1 MEPTED
7 NLQMLVNMGFSDL
20 TEIKRALTLSKNDVN
35 EAVAILTNE
44 QPGLSYDTVDEVVE
58 MMEDVGG
65 SGSSSG
71 KSKGERSEPRHHS
84 DPAPPSYDEAVEPE
98 EEAKLSARPDQ
109 DAGDEDDPEVS
120 KEFPATNLYELE
132 GRVFTDQWSIPYKK
146 EESLGKCLIASTR
159 FAKENLIESDE
170 NCKRFVS
177 RCMPEAI
184 KKLMVSNAVHR
195 WGAEIQEGIYNML
208 QLTVDLVAARLKH
221 KPVPVDL
228 LGVLTMVLNP
238 ETEFH
243 YKNRSKHWDKLFWE
257 DKFGMNNTFAVSPPF
272 SSYKDPCGWLVN
284 LINRFGEKGGFEEL
298 KTRALEPC
306 EELDP
311 TIMAALLQPLGV
323 ASEYLNTLRVAPF
336 LGPVSKRTLKYV
348 RELADSDLKQKKAG
362 SISDLLSTM
371 KLLCMNFW
379 AEDVSEV
386 DTLRLDVA
394 LRMLKSPHFN
404 AKMNSLKEIAKLIED
419 SSTRNH
425 RTAIQEEVVL
435 NWLVDKK
442 VLSIAL
448 DGNIDKSQYCDRL
461 KGIVVFLGTK
471 LSQEELT
478 GIWNMQNDQPLTV
491 VENIHS
497 IMSAAAVKFNTE
509 QLEHLFYLI
518 QKAWT
523 TENDRIQEKLLSLI
537 GRIGREVRNAKT
549 TCKVLELLWDL
560 AHLPA
565 ISTPHLQH
573 ALEEQLAIL
582 CDSITV
588 NMTVKQKYISR
599 CVGDIKKGSLV
610 VPALRQLHS
619 ITRAITKQSY
629 TKDKGLP
636 QELNK
641 NYDIIKLTTQSLL
654 KYHKM
659 AVTALEGKPLGPQ
672 VSIDGRYTHEEYVDV
687 HLRFLAFILQ
697 EGALYL
703 HWHRSREIW
712 DCLVANPDACELD
725 QETCF
730 EWFRVGLT
738 DLEQDTQMQLFKE
751 KLLKLDPTT
760 LSPTGFEC
768 VKTYFETVNINS
780 DALKKMATG
789 LVVEKL
795 DLYGLDFMWQIALE
809 TPCEEIADQAIKQLM
824 KMCYTNLSRKLKK
837 DPVALHKS
845 FIAQCYQRLEQATIT
860 IGGTAVAFAIS
871 QATKTL
877 TAATVPGVA
886 AIPSPLRAAKL
897 LVIERLLKLAE
908 TYITTVED
916 QHLAPRTILPHGAS
930 YQGQPITMQVVCDS
944 PKYDFILVGHGNETL
959 QSVRQ
964 RIAQRMRT
972 TIDNIQIAANERMLM
987 SNKYPKLLRQL
998 EFEDQ
1003 QLLTVKQFGT
1013 SVSRIDESIPFTG
1026 RQNYITD
1033 LERSL
1038 PGVVMA
1044 TGGQVFEML
1053 YQLAELEGSRLTERV
1068 RNLLMLIPT
1077 DPTVQEAL
1085 DSICRQTEGTSVDWG
1100 DSLNSPKE
1108 TSKATLESLFKT
1120 NSQSMSAFRLLYNLE
1135 VLSSRLVPSLQ
1146 EDKATQASAQ
1156 TFRENFL
1163 SAGGLS
1169 LVISVLQ
1176 KESIPQ
1182 DLDEE
1187 TRRGCYMI
1195 CLHLARFLLCGETTT
1210 AEMESDL
1217 SLTEGQANL
1226 SADSATGALSSSYG
1240 TSPRKMS
1247 LVERMSSVEAS
1258 GDVANRE
1265 GTSKAIAVIQT
1276 MSTSDFSSMIGCL
1289 MRVCW
1294 AAAAGQLRLASSAH
1308 QIKEN
1313 PGGGFAMGVNRRS
1326 RHSST
1331 GSSSS
1336 DADVQSLHAGVCLLA
1351 THVSTKDAM
1360 IAREAL
1366 ELLVACLQLRSHNL
1380 SSFYHMPA
1388 MSDFVIDILL
1398 ACPHS
1403 EVRTAAMEQ
1412 FHTLSETGVNPESIR
1427 TLHPRH
1433 FLLQVLLSVPV
1444 PLWTSSCLVRG
1455 TNQRIIMQCSQYFEL
1470 RCRLLEQLTV
1480 DDQRFLD
1487 INPTSMITDEI
1498 DWLNNFEPCDS
1509 EESSFLQTDNIIIA
1523 GHLQLAKTLL
1533 TCEGVDKKKIGKQ
1546 LLDKLLNEFLFPASR
1561 LILDSSSNPDK
1572 LNPQAEHSPKISGR
1586 ESRVAA
1592 FDLLL
1597 VLCEDCPE
1605 NLQLVS
1611 CQLIAMHHQQDPA
1624 IAKEWDYLPPVEG
1637 RSPSNYVGL
1646 KNGGATCYMNSVI
1659 QQLYMTPGVREG
1671 LLKDSN
1677 LDLEE
1682 DSVFYQ
1688 MQMVFGHLLESRLQY
1703 YEPER
1708 FWRVFKLWG
1717 QPVNIREQQ
1726 DAFEFFTNLTDQ
1738 MEEYLKKNKQKEI
1751 FKPKF
1756 KGVFS
1761 DQKICEDCPHRYER
1775 EEEFFALNLTVK
1787 SHSLESSLDQF
1798 VRGELLDGDNAYFC
1812 EKCNEKRNTI
1822 KRMCIKTLPPV
1833 LVIQLKRFDYD
1844 WEAGRAL
1851 KFDDYFKFP
1860 WVLDMEPYTVK
1871 GMARRESPQ
1880 SDEASSGEMPDNS
1893 QPHTMEDLYHL
1904 VGVIVHSGQANAGH
1918 YYSFIKDR
1926 WGTTMTNSNKGKWF
1940 KFNDT
1945 MVDEFEMSDA
1955 ALEAECFGGSYK
1967 PKIYEPSGS
1976 SYSSETR
1983 LRYWNGYMLFYE
1995 RLEGAV
2001 TPVGPAGK
2009 VLAGTNRVTLLK
2021 QDSEGEIHVL
2031 DPISSP
2037 ELSPRHDGDRLSELT
2052 ALVRKGEHR
2061 GMFMDR
2067 MPPGIQRVI
2076 RDDNL
2081 QFLRNRAIYDM
2092 DYFNFVRNLASCNMA
2107 FTLSSHYDSCAV
2119 TSLQL
2124 AFQFLFNNYFRTK
2137 KKLRCDVNDWCN
2149 CVDQLVANSRE
2160 GSSWALT
2167 FMASPQ
2173 GHTYIKQ
2180 FLLESPTREVRIA
2193 FARIM
2198 QYVLQGFVHCNRAA
2212 VSGSPPLNSLVEY
2225 LLSLLDKEVP
2235 DHCKT
2240 CQQYFWLLS
2249 SYLDTH
2255 IECCKQLFSKS
2266 AFRRIV
2272 TFLLGPHT
2280 PENEEDVQTRRWTSL
2295 QTHEFTYLHTMLAV
2309 MVLYCDVSK
2318 FRTIDQGDF
2327 PPRQRT
2333 LIIPT
2338 SKPLAMPSD
2347 MQQILAGTE
2356 GIKYIREVILMFR
2369 EVPAATTALLDML
2382 LHCCYCNET
2391 FTLSVMMMIHGQ
2403 VSAAPTNE
2411 LKHILILLL
2420 ELLMME
2426 DPLQGK
2432 RLKLAVEGHSNN
2444 GLLEIIRKCTSTDSR
2459 RSYQCIKFLVH
2470 LSNKCP
2476 MAKEYL
2482 MTISVRWQWA
2492 VNWLKKKM
2500 SEHYWTP
2507 QNVSNESSTGRSFQ
2521 RTMSAQDTLA
2531 EATALLDELNTRDDE
2546 EAEEEEEFVEGD
2558 SNTKMEVNG
2567 SSEGSEVNGNEDS
2580 SESSKTL
2587 VQDDVGDLD
2596 DIDT

>member
-1 MEPTED
+1 MEPSED
-7 NLQMLVNMGFSDL
+7 NLQMLVSMGFSDL
-20 TEIKRALTLSKNDVN
+20 TEIKRALALSKNDVN

-58 MMEDVGG
+58 MSEDRGG
-65 SGSSSG
+65 SGSG
-71 KSKGERSEPRHHS
+71 KSKGEPRPELKLNP
-84 DPAPPSYDEAVEPE
+84 DTAPPSYDEAVEPE
-98 EEAKLSARPDQ
+98 EEAKLSARP
-109 DAGDEDDPEVS
+109 GLSTMEEEDPEMC

-159 FAKENLIESDE
+159 MAQENLIDSDE

-208 QLTVDLVAARLKH
+208 QLTVDLIAARLKH

-228 LGVLTMVLNP
+228 LGVLSMVLNP

-243 YKNRSKHWDKLFWE
+243 YKNRSKHWDKLYWE
-257 DKFGMNNTFAVSPPF
+257 DKLGINDTYAASPPF
-272 SSYKDPCGWLVN
+272 NSYKDPCGWLVN
-284 LINRFGEKGGFEEL
+284 LINRFGEKGGLEEL

-323 ASEYLNTLRVAPF
+323 TSEYLNTLRVASF

-348 RELADSDLKQKKAG
+348 RELADSDLKQKRAG
-362 SISDLLSTM
+362 SISDLLCTM
-371 KLLCMNFW
+371 KLLCQNFW
-379 AEDVSEV
+379 VEDVSEV
-386 DTLRLDVA
+386 DDLRLEIA

-404 AKMNSLKEIAKLIED
+404 AKMNSLKEITKLIED
-419 SSTRNH
+419 SSARNH

-448 DGNIDKSQYCDRL
+448 EGNIDQAQYCDRL

-471 LSQEELT
+471 LSLEELT

-497 IMSAAAVKFNTE
+497 IMSAVAVKFSTE
-509 QLEHLFYLI
+509 QLEHLFCLI

-523 TENDRIQEKLLSLI
+523 NENDRIQEKLLSLI
-537 GRIGREVRNAKT
+537 GRIGREARNAKT
-549 TCKVLELLWDL
+549 TSKVLELLWDL
-560 AHLPA
+560 AHMPG
-565 ISTPHLQH
+565 ISASHLQQ
-573 ALEEQLAIL
+573 ALDEQLAIL

-588 NMTVKQKYISR
+588 NMTVKHKYIGK
-599 CVGDIKKGSLV
+599 CVGDIKKGLLV

-619 ITRAITKQSY
+619 ITRGITKQSY

-641 NYDIIKLTTQSLL
+641 SYDIIKLTTQSLL

-659 AVTALEGKPLGPQ
+659 AIAEGQPLGPK
-672 VSIDGRYTHEEYVDV
+672 VSIDGRYTHEEYLDV

-703 HWHRSREIW
+703 HWHRAREIW
-712 DCLVANPDACELD
+712 DCLVANPDACEFD
-725 QETCF
+725 VETCF

-768 VKTYFETVNINS
+768 IKPFFETVNINS
-780 DALKKMATG
+780 DALKKTATG

-795 DLYGLDFMWQIALE
+795 DLYGLDFMWQVALE
-809 TPCEEIADQAIKQLM
+809 TPVEEIADQAIRHLM
-824 KMCYTNLSRKLKK
+824 KMCYSNLSRKLKK
-837 DPVALHKS
+837 DPVALHNG
-845 FIAQCYQRLEQATIT
+845 FIAECYHRLELATIAL
-860 IGGTAVAFAIS
+860 GGTAVARAIS

-886 AIPSPLRAAKL
+886 TIPSPLREQPSCGLMTSCRRAAKL

-916 QHLAPRTILPHGAS
+916 QHLTPRTILPHGAS
-930 YQGQPITMQVVCDS
+930 YQGQPITMQVICDS

-972 TIDNIQIAANERMLM
+972 TVDNIQIAANDRMLM

-998 EFEDQ
+998 EFEEQ
-1003 QLLTVKQFGT
+1003 QVLTVKQLGT
-1013 SVSRIDESIPFTG
+1013 AVSRIDESVPFTG
-1026 RQNYITD
+1026 RQSYLTD
-1033 LERSL
+1033 MERSL

-1085 DSICRQTEGTSVDWG
+1085 DSICRQTEGSSVDWG
-1100 DSLNSPKE
+1100 DGFNSPKE
-1108 TSKATLESLFKT
+1108 TTKATLESLFKT

-1146 EDKATQASAQ
+1146 EDRATQTSAQ

-1163 SAGGLS
+1163 NAGGLS

-1176 KESIPQ
+1176 RESIPQ

-1210 AEMESDL
+1210 AVMESDL
-1217 SLTEGQANL
+1217 SLTEGQADL
-1226 SADSATGALSSSYG
+1226 SADSNSGILSSSYG

-1258 GDVANRE
+1258 GDVAYRE
-1265 GTSKAIAVIQT
+1265 GTSTAIAVIQT

-1294 AAAAGQLRLASSAH
+1294 AAAAGQLRLASSAN

-1313 PGGGFAMGVNRRS
+1313 PGGGFAMGIHRRS
-1326 RHSST
+1326 RHSS
-1331 GSSSS
+1331 GASSSS

-1380 SSFYHMPA
+1380 SSFYNMPA

-1398 ACPHS
+1398 ACPHN

-1412 FHTLSETGVNPESIR
+1412 FHTLSITNVNPASIR

-1455 TNQRIIMQCSQYFEL
+1455 TNQRIITQCSQYFEL

-1480 DDQRFLD
+1480 DDQQFLN

-1509 EESSFLQTDNIIIA
+1509 DEASFQQTDNIIIA

-1533 TCEGVDKKKIGKQ
+1533 TCEGMDKKKIGKQ

-1561 LILDSSSNPDK
+1561 LILDSSSNTDK

-1586 ESRVAA
+1586 ESRMAA
-1592 FDLLL
+1592 FDLLII
-1597 VLCEDCPE
+1597 LCEDCPE

-1611 CQLIAMHHQQDPA
+1611 SQLIDMHHKQDPA
-1624 IAKEWDYLPPVEG
+1624 NAKEWDYLPPVDG
-1637 RSPSNYVGL
+1637 RSPSKYVGL
-1646 KNGGATCYMNSVI
+1646 RNGGATCYMNSVI
-1659 QQLYMTPGVREG
+1659 QQLYMTPGIREG

-1677 LDLEE
+1677 LDLDE

-1688 MQMVFGHLLESRLQY
+1688 MQTVFGHLMESRLQY

-1738 MEEYLKKNKQKEI
+1738 LDEFLKKNKQKEV

-1756 KGVFS
+1756 QGIFS

-1787 SHSLESSLDQF
+1787 SHNLESSLDQF

-1871 GMARRESPQ
+1871 GIARQEGQQP
-1880 SDEASSGEMPDNS
+1880 DEASSAGTPDNS
-1893 QPHTMEDLYHL
+1893 KPHTSEDLYHL
-1904 VGVIVHSGQANAGH
+1904 VGIIVHSGQANAGH

-1926 WGTTMTNSNKGKWF
+1926 WGTTMTNNSKGKWF

-1945 MVDEFEMSDA
+1945 VVDEFDMSEA
-1955 ALEAECFGGSYK
+1955 ALEAECFGGNYK

-1976 SYSSETR
+1976 SYSSEMR

-1995 RLEGAV
+1995 RLEGAI

-2009 VLAGTNRVTLLK
+2009 VPAGNNRVTLLK

-2031 DPISSP
+2031 EPVSSP
-2037 ELSPRHDGDRLSELT
+2037 ELSPHHDGDRLSELT

-2076 RDDNL
+2076 RDNNL
-2081 QFLRNRAIYDM
+2081 QFLRNRAIYDT
-2092 DYFNFVRNLASCNMA
+2092 DYFTFVRSLASCNMS
-2107 FTLSSHYDSCAV
+2107 FTLSSYYDSCAV

-2137 KKLRCDVNDWCN
+2137 KKLRI
-2149 CVDQLVANSRE
+2149 LYAANICS
-2160 GSSWALT
+2160 
-2167 FMASPQ
+2167 
-2173 GHTYIKQ
+2173 
-2180 FLLESPTREVRIA
+2180 
-2193 FARIM
+2193 
-2198 QYVLQGFVHCNRAA
+2198 
-2212 VSGSPPLNSLVEY
+2212 
-2225 LLSLLDKEVP
+2225 LSLP
-2235 DHCKT
+2235 C
-2240 CQQYFWLLS
+2240 
-2249 SYLDTH
+2249 
-2255 IECCKQLFSKS
+2255 
-2266 AFRRIV
+2266 
-2272 TFLLGPHT
+2272 G
-2280 PENEEDVQTRRWTSL
+2280 
-2295 QTHEFTYLHTMLAV
+2295 
-2309 MVLYCDVSK
+2309 
-2318 FRTIDQGDF
+2318 
-2327 PPRQRT
+2327 
-2333 LIIPT
+2333 
-2338 SKPLAMPSD
+2338 
-2347 MQQILAGTE
+2347 
-2356 GIKYIREVILMFR
+2356 
-2369 EVPAATTALLDML
+2369 
-2382 LHCCYCNET
+2382 
-2391 FTLSVMMMIHGQ
+2391 
-2403 VSAAPTNE
+2403 
-2411 LKHILILLL
+2411 
-2420 ELLMME
+2420 
-2426 DPLQGK
+2426 
-2432 RLKLAVEGHSNN
+2432 
-2444 GLLEIIRKCTSTDSR
+2444 
-2459 RSYQCIKFLVH
+2459 
-2470 LSNKCP
+2470 
-2476 MAKEYL
+2476 
-2482 MTISVRWQWA
+2482 
-2492 VNWLKKKM
+2492 
-2500 SEHYWTP
+2500 
-2507 QNVSNESSTGRSFQ
+2507 
-2521 RTMSAQDTLA
+2521 
-2531 EATALLDELNTRDDE
+2531 
-2546 EAEEEEEFVEGD
+2546 
-2558 SNTKMEVNG
+2558 G
-2567 SSEGSEVNGNEDS
+2567 S
-2580 SESSKTL
+2580 
-2587 VQDDVGDLD
+2587 
-2596 DIDT
+2596 

>member
-1 MEPTED
+1 MDPNED
-7 NLQMLVNMGFSDL
+7 SLQMLIGMGFSDL
-20 TEIKRALTLSKNDVN
+20 TEIKRALSLSKNDLN

-44 QPGLSYDTVDEVVE
+44 QPGSSYDTVDEVVE
-58 MMEDVGG
+58 MKDRGG
-65 SGSSSG
+65 SG
-71 KSKGERSEPRHHS
+71 KSKGDRPDQVRFS
-84 DPAPPSYDEAVEPE
+84 DPAPPSYDEAVEPDE
-98 EEAKLSARPDQ
+98 GAKVSPEQSTMDT
-109 DAGDEDDPEVS
+109 GEDPNAETS

-146 EESLGKCLIASTR
+146 EESLGKCLIAAAR
-159 FAKENLIESDE
+159 FAEENLIDTDD
-170 NCKRFVS
+170 NCQRFVS

-195 WGAEIQEGIYNML
+195 WGAEIQEGIYNMM
-208 QLTVDLVAARLKH
+208 QLTVDVVAARLKH
-221 KPVPVDL
+221 KPVPVEL

-243 YKNRSKHWDKLFWE
+243 YKNRSKAWDKNHWE
-257 DKFGMNNTFAVSPPF
+257 DTFGVGQTYAVPPLFNT
-272 SSYKDPCGWLVN
+272 YKDPCGWLVN
-284 LINRFGEKGGFEEL
+284 LVNRFAEKGGMEEL
-298 KTRALEPC
+298 KTKALEPF

-311 TIMAALLQPLGV
+311 AIMAALLQPVGV
-323 ASEYLNTLRVAPF
+323 CSEYLNPLRVATF
-336 LGPVSKRTLKYV
+336 LGPVSKRTLTYV

-362 SISDLLSTM
+362 SVSDLLSTM
-371 KLLCMNFW
+371 KLLCLNFW
-379 AEDVSEV
+379 TEDVKEV
-386 DTLRLDVA
+386 DDLRLDIA

-404 AKMNSLKEIAKLIED
+404 AKMNSLKEITKLIED
-419 SSTRNH
+419 SSARSNRN
-425 RTAIQEEVVL
+425 AIQEDVIL
-435 NWLVDKK
+435 DWLVEKK

-448 DGNIDKSQYCDRL
+448 EGNIDQSQYCERL

-471 LSQEELT
+471 LSLDELT
-478 GIWNMQNDQPLTV
+478 GMWNMQNDQPLTV
-491 VENIHS
+491 VENMHS
-497 IMSAAAVKFNTE
+497 IMAAAAVKFSSE
-509 QLEHLFYLI
+509 QLEHLFCLI

-523 TENDRIQEKLLSLI
+523 GENDRIQEKLLSLI
-537 GRIGREVRNAKT
+537 GRIGREARNAKT

-560 AHLPA
+560 AHLA
-565 ISTPHLQH
+565 GIATPHLQH
-573 ALEEQLAIL
+573 ALDEQLVIL
-582 CDSITV
+582 SDSFTV
-588 NMTVKQKYISR
+588 NMTVKQKYISK
-599 CVGDIKKGSLV
+599 CVGDIKKGLLV

-619 ITRAITKQSY
+619 ITKGITKQSY

-636 QELNK
+636 QELNRT
-641 NYDIIKLTTQSLL
+641 YDIIKLTTQSLL

-659 AVTALEGKPLGPQ
+659 AVSSLEGIPLEPQ
-672 VSIDGRYTHEEYVDV
+672 TMMDGRYSHEEYVDV

-703 HWHRSREIW
+703 HWHRARDIW

-725 QETCF
+725 KETCF
-730 EWFRVGLT
+730 EWFRIGLT
-738 DLEQDTQMQLFKE
+738 DLEPETQMQLFKE

-768 VKTYFETVNINS
+768 VKPFFESINMNNHC
-780 DALKKMATG
+780 LKKTSSG

-795 DLYGLDFMWQIALE
+795 ELYGLDFMWQIALE
-809 TPCEEIADQAIKQLM
+809 TTSEEIADQAIRHLM
-824 KMCYTNLSRKLKK
+824 KMCYTNLSPKLKK

-845 FIAQCYQRLEQATIT
+845 FIAECYRRLELASIT
-860 IGGTAVAFAIS
+860 IGGTAIAFVIS

-877 TAATVPGVA
+877 TAATVPEVA
-886 AIPSPLRAAKL
+886 TLPSPSRSAKL

-916 QHLAPRTILPHGAS
+916 QHLSPRTILPHGAS
-930 YQGQPITMQVVCDS
+930 YQGHPITMQVTCDS
-944 PKYDFILVGHGNETL
+944 PKYDFVLVGHGNETL

-964 RIAQRMRT
+964 RIAHRMRT
-972 TIDNIQIAANERMLM
+972 TVENIQIAANDRMLT
-987 SNKYPKLLRQL
+987 SSKYPKLLRQL

-1003 QLLTVKQFGT
+1003 QLLTVKQLGAT
-1013 SVSRIDESIPFTG
+1013 VSRMDESIPFTG
-1026 RQNYITD
+1026 RQSYMAEV
-1033 LERSL
+1033 ERSL

-1044 TGGQVFEML
+1044 MGGQVFEML

-1085 DSICRQTEGTSVDWG
+1085 DSICRQSEGTSVDWG
-1100 DSLNSPKE
+1100 DGSSSPKE
-1108 TSKATLESLFKT
+1108 TTKATLDSLFKT

-1146 EDKATQASAQ
+1146 EDKATQMSAQ

-1163 SAGGLS
+1163 NAGGLS

-1176 KESIPQ
+1176 RESIPQ
-1182 DLDEE
+1182 DMDEE
-1187 TRRGCYMI
+1187 TRRGCYII

-1210 AEMESDL
+1210 DVMESDL
-1217 SLTEGQANL
+1217 SLTESQAEV
-1226 SADSATGALSSSYG
+1226 SADTSSGNLSSSFG

-1258 GDVANRE
+1258 GDVAYRE

-1276 MSTSDFSSMIGCL
+1276 MSTSEFSSMIGCL

-1294 AAAAGQLRLASSAH
+1294 AAAAGQLRLASSAN

-1313 PGGGFAMGVNRRS
+1313 SLGGFAMGINRRS
-1326 RHSST
+1326 RHSSG

-1336 DADVQSLHAGVCLLA
+1336 DVDSQNLHAGVCLLA

-1366 ELLVACLQLRSHNL
+1366 ELLIACLQLRSHNL
-1380 SSFYHMPA
+1380 SSFYNMAA
-1388 MSDFVIDILL
+1388 MGDFVIDILL
-1398 ACPHS
+1398 ACPHG
-1403 EVRTAAMEQ
+1403 EVRSTAMEQ
-1412 FHTLSETGVNPESIR
+1412 FFTLSTTSVNPETIR

-1433 FLLQVLLSVPV
+1433 FLLQVLLRVPV

-1455 TNQRIIMQCSQYFEL
+1455 TNQRILGQCTQYFEL
-1470 RCRLLEQLTV
+1470 RCRLLEQLTIE
-1480 DDQRFLD
+1480 DQRFVN
-1487 INPTSMITDEI
+1487 INPMSMIQDEI
-1498 DWLNNFEPCDS
+1498 DWLNNFEPCDV
-1509 EESSFLQTDNIIIA
+1509 EESSLSQTDNIIIA

-1533 TCEGVDKKKIGKQ
+1533 TCEGVDKRQIGKQ
-1546 LLDKLLNEFLFPASR
+1546 LIDTLLNDYLFPASK
-1561 LILDSSSNPDK
+1561 LILESSSNPDK
-1572 LNPQAEHSPKISGR
+1572 LNPQAEYNPKISGR
-1586 ESRVAA
+1586 ESRIAA
-1592 FDLLL
+1592 FDLL
-1597 VLCEDCPE
+1597 VTLCELCTE
-1605 NLQLVS
+1605 NLQQVGTELMN
-1611 CQLIAMHHQQDPA
+1611 MHHQPDLT
-1624 IAKEWDYLPPVEG
+1624 IMKEWDYLPPVDG
-1637 RSPSNYVGL
+1637 RSPSKYVGL

-1659 QQLYMTPGVREG
+1659 QQLYMTPGIREG
-1671 LLKDSN
+1671 LLKD
-1677 LDLEE
+1677 LETDE
-1682 DSVFYQ
+1682 DTVFYQ
-1688 MQMVFGHLLESRLQY
+1688 MQSVFGHLMESRLQY
-1703 YEPER
+1703 YEPEK
-1708 FWRVFKLWG
+1708 FWKVFKLWG

-1738 MEEYLKKNKQKEI
+1738 LDEYLKKNKRKEV

-1756 KGVFS
+1756 QGFFL

-1798 VRGELLDGDNAYFC
+1798 VRGEMLDGDNAYFC

-1822 KRMCIKTLPPV
+1822 KRTCIKTLPPV

-1860 WVLDMEPYTVK
+1860 WLLDMEPYTVR
-1871 GMARRESPQ
+1871 GTARRESQQPV
-1880 SDEASSGEMPDNS
+1880 ES
-1893 QPHTMEDLYHL
+1893 QPDASPETHKEKLLTQNSSEDWYQL

-1926 WGTTMTNSNKGKWF
+1926 WGTTMTNNTKGKWF
-1940 KFNDT
+1940 KFND
-1945 MVDEFEMSDA
+1945 VVVEDFDMSEA
-1955 ALEAECFGGSYK
+1955 AVEAECFGGNYK

-1995 RLEGAV
+1995 RLEGAN
-2001 TPVGPAGK
+2001 TPLGPMSK
-2009 VLAGTNRVTLLK
+2009 VPTGTNRVTLLK
-2021 QDSEGEIHVL
+2021 QDSEGEIHVME
-2031 DPISSP
+2031 PVSSP
-2037 ELSPRHDGDRLSELT
+2037 ELSPHHDGDRLSELT

-2061 GMFMDR
+2061 GMFVDR

-2076 RDDNL
+2076 RDNNL
-2081 QFLRNRAIYDM
+2081 QFLRNRAIYDP
-2092 DYFNFVRNLASCNMA
+2092 DYFTFLYALATCNMSL
-2107 FTLSSHYDSCAV
+2107 TLSNQYDSLAV

-2124 AFQFLFNNYFRTK
+2124 AFQFLFNTYFRTK
-2137 KKLRCDVNDWCN
+2137 KKLRCDISEWCS
-2149 CVDQLVANSRE
+2149 CIEILVANSKE
-2160 GSSWALT
+2160 VCYWALN

-2173 GHTYIKQ
+2173 GQAYIKQ
-2180 FLLESPTREVRIA
+2180 FLLECPMLLPEVRMA
-2193 FARIM
+2193 FCRIM
-2198 QYVLQGFVHCNRAA
+2198 QYIVEHFISYTR
-2212 VSGSPPLNSLVEY
+2212 STDSPQLNSIIEY
-2225 LLSLLDKEVP
+2225 LLSLLDREVP

-2240 CQQYFWLLS
+2240 CQQYFLLLS
-2249 SYLDTH
+2249 AYLDAD
-2255 IECCKQLFSKS
+2255 IMCCQHLFNKS
-2266 AFRRIV
+2266 AFRHLI
-2272 TFLLGPHT
+2272 TFLLGKEDPQS
-2280 PENEEDVQTRRWTSL
+2280 EEDMQTRRWTSL
-2295 QTHEFTYLHTMLAV
+2295 QTREFGFLHTMLAV
-2309 MVLYCDVSK
+2309 MILYCDASK
-2318 FRTIDQGDF
+2318 LRTVEQGDY
-2327 PPRQRT
+2327 PSRQRT

-2338 SKPLAMPSD
+2338 DKPLPMPID
-2347 MQQILAGTE
+2347 MEQILCGPR
-2356 GIKYIREVILMFR
+2356 GVKYIREVILMFR
-2369 EVPAATTALLDML
+2369 EVPNVTTALLDML
-2382 LHCCYCNET
+2382 LHCCYCNDN
-2391 FTLSVMMMIHGQ
+2391 FTLSVMLMIHDQ
-2403 VSAAPTNE
+2403 VSSAPTIE
-2411 LKHILILLL
+2411 LKHIFILLL

-2432 RLKLAVEGHSNN
+2432 RLKLAVEGNNNN
-2444 GLLEIIRKCTSTDSR
+2444 GLLEIIRNCTSTDSR

-2470 LSNKCP
+2470 LSNKSP

-2482 MTISVRWQWA
+2482 MTISGRWQWA

-2500 SEHYWTP
+2500 SEHYWPP
-2507 QNVSNESSTGRSFQ
+2507 QKGSNESSAGRSFQ
-2521 RTMSAQDTLA
+2521 RTISAQDTLA
-2531 EATALLDELNTRDDE
+2531 EATALLDELNTRDGEDDE
-2546 EAEEEEEFVEGD
+2546 DMEDD
-2558 SNTKMEVNG
+2558 SNNKMEVNG